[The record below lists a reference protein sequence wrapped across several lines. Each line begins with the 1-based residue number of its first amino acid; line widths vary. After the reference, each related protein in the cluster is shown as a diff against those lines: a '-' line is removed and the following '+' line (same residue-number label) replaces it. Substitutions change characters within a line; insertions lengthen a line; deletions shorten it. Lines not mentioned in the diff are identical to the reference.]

1 MVHSFFDLSA
11 ASTMYL
17 WGTLQSAGVPRA
29 GDPPIGEMMAAVE
42 MLTATTSSL
51 ALMLSSSAAGKLEGM
66 VTVMSQVPLSVSIW
80 HMRDTV
86 SGRSS
91 HSIF

>member
-51 ALMLSSSAAGKLEGM
+51 RDLLHGVSAAQHVGVRLIHIAIIDKGGRNVRTLEY
-66 VTVMSQVPLSVSIW
+66 V
-80 HMRDTV
+80 
-86 SGRSS
+86 
-91 HSIF
+91 